1 MKSFLEQMK
10 RIWGHLGLNQRITLS
25 VAAACVVG
33 GMVALIWWAH
43 RPSMQLLYGRLG
55 DKDVSEIAAAVQEQG
70 VQYQIGNG
78 GTSIYVPADQ
88 VHKLR
93 MVLASKGIPAGEG
106 VGFEIFDRSNFGIS
120 DFVQRTNYLRALQ
133 GELSRTIAQLHGIR
147 SARVMIVMPEN
158 RLLFSDQK
166 AKPTASVFVDTS
178 SPGLPQDN
186 VNAIRF
192 LVANS
197 VEGLH
202 ADDVAVIDSRGN
214 LLTENLKEDGSL
226 AAASGQMKYRKS
238 VEDYFSNKVET
249 MLAKVLGAGN
259 AVVRV
264 SADIDTES
272 TTRTE
277 EGYDPEGQVL
287 RNEQTT
293 EDTTTTTETDG
304 AGASQN
310 SAVGVSANTPSNTA
324 TDTSKAGKNSEQ
336 VRKNKTNTYE
346 INRTTTNAVRAP
358 GGIARVTAAV
368 FIAPKEQ
375 PRTPE
380 EIEALRKMVAN
391 ALGIKTE
398 NEQEIARS
406 VTLEEMAFE
415 NPPAPKSGG
424 MGELLST
431 YSDLLKNVGA
441 GLVALG
447 PPPFLPPHA
456 EADEA
461 GRNSVRAPGSGRCR
475 RRPRSQPR
483 REHHARSAERNDP
496 PEAGQC
502 RRRAPRLDG
511 EREQQILKWSRSIIT
526 A

>member
-1 MKSFLEQMK
+1 MKSFLEQMQ

-25 VAAACVVG
+25 IAAACVLG
-33 GMVALIWWAH
+33 GMIGLVWWAH

-106 VGFEIFDRSNFGIS
+106 VGYEIFDRSNFGIS

-178 SPGLPQDN
+178 SAGLPQDN

-197 VEGLH
+197 VEGLR
-202 ADDVAVIDSRGN
+202 ADDVALIDSRGN

-226 AAASGQMKYRKS
+226 AAASSQMKYRKG
-238 VEDYFSNKVET
+238 VEDYFSSKVET
-249 MLAKVLGAGN
+249 MLAKVLGAGS

-264 SADIDTES
+264 SAEIDTDS
-272 TTRTE
+272 TTRTQE
-277 EGYDPEGQVL
+277 VFDPEGQVL

-293 EDTTTTTETDG
+293 EDSTTTTEVEG
-304 AGASQN
+304 AAGGAPQT
-310 SAVGVSANTPSNTA
+310 SAVGVSANTPSSTT
-324 TDTSKAGKNSEQ
+324 TDNSKAGKNSEQ
-336 VRKNKTNTYE
+336 VRKNKSNTYE
-346 INRTTTNAVRAP
+346 LNRTTTNAVRAP
-358 GGIARVTAAV
+358 GAITRLSAAV
-368 FIAPKEQ
+368 FIAPKEK
-375 PRTPE
+375 PRTPQ
-380 EIEALRKMVAN
+380 EIESLRKMVAN
-391 ALGIKTE
+391 ALGIKAE
-398 NEQEIARS
+398 NAQEIARS
-406 VTLEEMAFE
+406 VTIEETAFV

-424 MGELLST
+424 MGEILMN

-441 GLVALG
+441 GIVALG
-447 PPPFLPPHA
+447 LLFFFLRMLKRTKP
-456 EADEA
+456 DEISFELLQTA
-461 GRNSVRAPGSGRCR
+461 GSRVSGS
-475 RRPRSQPR
+475 
-483 REHHARSAERNDP
+483 SAN
-496 PEAGQC
+496 
-502 RRRAPRLDG
+502 
-511 EREQQILKWSRSIIT
+511 IT
-526 A
+526 PDLLNEMIRQKPANVGVALRGWMANGSSKS